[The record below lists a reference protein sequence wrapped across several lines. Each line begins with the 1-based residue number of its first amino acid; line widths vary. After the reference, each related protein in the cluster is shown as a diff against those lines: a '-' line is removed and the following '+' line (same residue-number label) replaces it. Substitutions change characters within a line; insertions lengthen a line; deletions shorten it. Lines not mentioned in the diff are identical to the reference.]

1 MNDYEKDST
10 VSMDMLKK
18 VTGGVGSD
26 DIEIRLEHDPL
37 QDKFTEF
44 WNTLNKGPASENCT
58 EFQTLFIQWARE
70 GCPANIAG
78 WYNSLGIR

>member
-26 DIEIRLEHDPL
+26 GIRMEHDPL

-44 WNTLNKGPASENCT
+44 WNTLNKGPASENSA
-58 EFQTLFIQWARE
+58 EYNSLFIEWVKAD
-70 GCPANIAG
+70 CPENIAG
-78 WYNSLGIR
+78 WYNSLRIR

>member
-26 DIEIRLEHDPL
+26 DIRLEYDSL
-37 QDKFTEF
+37 QDMFTEF
-44 WNTLNKGPASENCT
+44 WNTLNKGPASENSA
-58 EFQTLFIQWARE
+58 EYNSLYLEWVKA
-70 GCPANIAG
+70 GNPAEIAV
-78 WYNSLGIR
+78 WYNSRG